1 MRATAVAHPSA
12 AVSRSGGRAAA
23 LAPRRTRA
31 RTVIGSPP
39 PAAAAFLLAGV
50 LVAAVRGLVPFAHGW
65 WLVSYLVLVGGISQ
79 WLLGGA
85 QGWSAPDRRL
95 PLWLWNLGT
104 IAVAVADPLSAP
116 AGVLAGSVV
125 LLAALALFAHGGA
138 PGPPWRRPYLLL
150 VAFLAGSVVVGCLLA
165 DALPL

>member
-23 LAPRRTRA
+23 LAPGRTRA

-39 PAAAAFLLAGV
+39 PAAAAFLVAAV

-85 QGWSAPDRRL
+85 
-95 PLWLWNLGT
+95 
-104 IAVAVADPLSAP
+104 
-116 AGVLAGSVV
+116 
-125 LLAALALFAHGGA
+125 
-138 PGPPWRRPYLLL
+138 PGPPWRRLYLLL
-150 VAFLAGSVVVGCLLA
+150 VVFLAGSVVVGCLLA